1 MQTARQIE
9 IVEAALN
16 LINENGIQGLTIK
29 NLSKKIGISEPAIY
43 RHYENKI
50 EILVAV
56 LDSFS
61 RFMGEIKTNVEKQSG
76 SLSQIEAMFTAFFT
90 AFNENPSLV
99 AVIFSEEL
107 FRNEP
112 RLSDKTSEIINKN
125 IEFLSGII
133 QKGAYEGEI
142 REDIPAE
149 HLTIM
154 VMGTLRLYVKKWQLK
169 GAGFNLKT
177 EGEGLIRSVITL
189 ISK

>member
-9 IVEAALN
+9 IVETALN
-16 LINENGIQGLTIK
+16 LINESGIQGLTIK

-56 LDSFS
+56 LNSF
-61 RFMGEIKTNVEKQSG
+61 GTLLAGIKANVEKHEG
-76 SLSQIEAMFTAFFT
+76 SLEKIEAMFTAFFQ

-112 RLSDKTSEIINKN
+112 QLSQKTSEIINRN
-125 IEFLSGII
+125 IQFLKSVIE
-133 QKGAYEGEI
+133 KGSQSGEI
-142 REDIPAE
+142 RSDIPAE
-149 HLTIM
+149 HLAIM
-154 VMGTLRLYVKKWQLK
+154 VMGTLRLFVKKWQL
-169 GAGFNLKT
+169 AGFDFTLNS
-177 EGEGLIRSVITL
+177 EGKKLIQSIVTL
-189 ISK
+189 LS

>member
-16 LINENGIQGLTIK
+16 LIDENGIQGLTIK
-29 NLSKKIGISEPAIY
+29 NLSKRIGISEPAIY

-61 RFMGEIKTNVEKQSG
+61 RFMGEIRTVVGKQNR

-90 AFNENPSLV
+90 AFNDKPSLV

-107 FRNEP
+107 FRNET
-112 RLSDKTSEIINKN
+112 RLSDKTSEIINTN
-125 IEFLSGII
+125 IDFLSDII
-133 QKGAYEGEI
+133 RNGAHQGDI
-142 REDIPAE
+142 RTDIPAE
-149 HLTIM
+149 HLALM
-154 VMGTLRLYVKKWQLK
+154 VMGTLRLYVKNWQLT
-169 GAGFNLKT
+169 GAGFNLKA
-177 EGEGLIRSVITL
+177 EGERLIRSVISL